1 MPQKGNKKAV
11 VTIFLITLLAVM
23 GVASLTPAFPTI
35 ARHFNLET
43 EEIGLLI
50 TAFTIP
56 GIFMAP
62 LMGILAD
69 RLGRKVVLIPSLI
82 LFGLA
87 GAACTLTTDYSTLLL
102 LRIFQGLGAASLGS
116 LNITLI
122 GDLFEGNK
130 RAEIMG
136 YNASVLSI
144 GTASY
149 PAIGGALALIN
160 WKFIFYLP
168 LIAIPVAIWAYYVL
182 VTPKPTGSQGA
193 KAYFNALWET
203 VNQKRVWALF
213 AMNIIVFIML
223 YGAFLT
229 FLPLFL
235 ESKFQ
240 SDSFEIGII
249 MSAMSLTTAITAT
262 QLGRVTKQ
270 YSKKEVLSAASVA
283 YIMALILLAFSTK
296 VIFVVF
302 AVILYGVGQG
312 LFIPTIQTLLAGIA
326 SVRERASILSINS
339 MVLRIGQSLGPV
351 VMTIFY
357 INQQFRY
364 VFLAASALAFSIFII
379 NKIFIHFTSK

>member
-262 QLGRVTKQ
+262 QLGRVTKR
-270 YSKKEVLSAASVA
+270 YNKKQVLSAASVA

-351 VMTIFY
+351 VMTIFF